1 MNYQPTD
8 GERVIRK
15 STRNASRDAANL
27 LSALMV
33 AECLSPSAEIWL
45 VSPWIS
51 DIVVIDNR
59 GSTFSSLLP
68 DVGEREV
75 RLGECLA
82 RLAALGTRITIAA
95 RPDELNARFFRA
107 VSLDQSDR
115 ILMRHEPDLHE
126 KTLVG
131 DDYLVHGSMNF
142 TYRGITANEEHVT
155 FTCEEERVARARA
168 ELRARWN

>member
-1 MNYQPTD
+1 MTTFQPD

-27 LSALMV
+27 ISGILV
-33 AECLSPSAEIWL
+33 AESLSPSAEIWL

-59 GSTFSSLLP
+59 GSTFSSLFP
-68 DVGEREV
+68 DVGDREV

-82 RLAALGTRITIAA
+82 RLAAQGTRVTIAA

-107 VSLDQSDR
+107 LAS
-115 ILMRHEPDLHE
+115 
-126 KTLVG
+126 
-131 DDYLVHGSMNF
+131 
-142 TYRGITANEEHVT
+142 
-155 FTCEEERVARARA
+155 
-168 ELRARWN
+168 